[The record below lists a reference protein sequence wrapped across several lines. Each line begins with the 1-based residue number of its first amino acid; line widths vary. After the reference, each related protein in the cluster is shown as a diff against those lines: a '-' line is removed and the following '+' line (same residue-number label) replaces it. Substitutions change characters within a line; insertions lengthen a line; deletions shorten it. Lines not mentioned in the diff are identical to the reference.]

1 MERWKVKRWKV
12 EGAAGAALPPPI
24 ANYLLGD
31 FNSTLVAEV
40 ENSNLFPD
48 NSKTIIDTIN
58 TR

>member
-1 MERWKVKRWKV
+1 V

-40 ENSNLFPD
+40 ENPNLFPD
-48 NSKTIIDTIN
+48 NSKTTIDTIN